1 MSEAIKHP
9 AKGRHFGMLR
19 ELRMADWMTL
29 LNGTTGMAAIFSFLE
44 YCIAGRAAAVW
55 LGAGL
60 LAAALAF
67 DILDGTIARK
77 RHETSDVGRE
87 LDSLSDVVSFGV
99 APAVLG
105 YAVGLRGEGD
115 MVLLS
120 FFVACGISRLARYN
134 VTAVSRSDSSGKVR
148 FYEGLP
154 IPTSLLLGSALL
166 VLFARGL
173 TGSELPWG
181 AWELGSI
188 TLHPLALLFLLHGLG
203 MVSRTIRIPK
213 P

>member
-1 MSEAIKHP
+1 MTQAIKHP
-9 AKGRHFGMLR
+9 ERERHFGLLR

-29 LNGTTGMAAIFSFLE
+29 LNGATGMAAIFSFLE
-44 YCIAGRAAAVW
+44 YAVADHGQAVW
-55 LGAGL
+55 VGAGL
-60 LAAALAF
+60 LALALTF
-67 DILDGTIARK
+67 DILDGSVARK
-77 RHETSDVGRE
+77 RRETSDVGRE

-105 YAVGLRGEGD
+105 YAVGLRGAAD
-115 MVLLS
+115 MLLLS

-134 VTAVSRSDSSGKVR
+134 VTAVSRSDGSGKVR

-154 IPTSLLLGSALL
+154 IPTSLLLGCVLL
-166 VLFARGL
+166 ALFALGR
-173 TGSELPWG
+173 TGSLLPGG
-181 AWELGSI
+181 AWELGPV
-188 TLHPLALLFLLHGLG
+188 TLHPLSLLFFLHGLG